1 MTDPAP
7 WIDTLACR
15 TLIETSVRHVDA
27 GAAQAFA
34 ALFTEDAVLVR
45 PNGSQLEGRSAIQAA
60 YAQRAADRITRHLV
74 ANVAVTLEAD
84 GRARAHSDVLLWT
97 ASTPDEADPVFG
109 RRADARQ
116 LVGEFDDQLVK
127 DAGGEWRLQ
136 RRQARFVM
144 HSA

>member
-7 WIDTLACR
+7 WIDILACR

-27 GAAQAFA
+27 GDAQAFA

-45 PNGSQLEGRSAIQAA
+45 PNGSLLEGRAAIQAA
-60 YAQRAADRITRHLV
+60 YAQRAADRVTRHLV

-97 ASTPDEADPVFG
+97 ASTPDAADPVFG

-127 DAGGEWRLQ
+127 DAEGEWRLQ

>member
-1 MTDPAP
+1 MNIPTH

-27 GAAQAFA
+27 GDAQAFA

-45 PNGSQLEGRSAIQAA
+45 PNGSQLEGRTAIQAA

-74 ANVAVTLEAD
+74 TNVAVTLEGD
-84 GRARAHSDVLLWT
+84 DRAQARSYVLLWT
-97 ASTPDEADPVFG
+97 GSTPEADPVYG

-116 LVGEFDDQLVK
+116 LVGEFDDTLTK
-127 DAGGEWRLQ
+127 AADGSWRLQ
-136 RRQARFVM
+136 RRHASFVL